1 MRALLQKCAR
11 KPVSWP
17 AYPTAGHCL
26 AAIVNFSAVFLL
38 DTARYGH
45 RLGLMTGDGAHTR
58 GEMVK
63 KEQRRSL
70 YEAARTEAA
79 GLYKHIVT
87 IATLVL
93 GASLF
98 VIEKLRPPW
107 KSAAFWLMALGGFL
121 LLASLGLTLVIRF
134 CNIKSMAL
142 VAEDHPKKA
151 RAYDKRNICVT
162 WIVIVCVTTGILLV
176 GISVLVAASTAIREE
191 HASTHGKG
199 DITMSKKQK
208 DTSRVEE
215 KIITEKAIP
224 SSSFFP
230 EDEVEEPPQPEQ
242 PEQPQSENGGV
253 SSEGSEDAQDGDSSG
268 SDEK

>member
-1 MRALLQKCAR
+1 MMDNGAET
-11 KPVSWP
+11 WGE
-17 AYPTAGHCL
+17 TA
-26 AAIVNFSAVFLL
+26 
-38 DTARYGH
+38 
-45 RLGLMTGDGAHTR
+45 
-58 GEMVK
+58 K
-63 KEQRRSL
+63 KEKRRSL
-70 YEAARTEAA
+70 YEAARAEAE

-107 KSAAFWLMALGGFL
+107 KSVAFWLMAVGGLL
-121 LLASLGLTLVIRF
+121 LLASLGLTLLIRF

-142 VAEDHPKKA
+142 VAEEQGTKA

-162 WIVIVCVTTGILLV
+162 WIVIVCVTIGILLV
-176 GISVLVAASTAIREE
+176 GISVLVAAGTAIQEG
-191 HASTHGKG
+191 HASRHGKG
-199 DITMSKKQK
+199 DIGMSKEKK